1 MAIRMS
7 LALTL
12 VLGIVTGVSG
22 AEISGDYLESR
33 TCDVYTGPCFANAQ
47 VGVTGQQAF
56 MAWSIERGQHEGVD
70 LAGLKVILAIRA
82 SDTLGYGGG
91 MVVHPDPIK
100 SVVLVDERA
109 NETQRRALVD
119 FAKQR
124 AGKLKGEVVRISA
137 VPIAMNVDHVDM
149 IARLNAGK
157 EVQLLTRR
165 LAKGDCVC
173 SNEEIYYPPLT
184 GVENSSPAY
193 TVEGG
198 FSGRGL
204 GVRWSN
210 PATRSAY
217 LATFAY

>member
-1 MAIRMS
+1 MAARIC
-7 LALTL
+7 LALSL
-12 VLGIVTGVSG
+12 VLGLVGSVQA
-22 AEISGDYLESR
+22 AEISGDYIESR

-56 MAWSIERGQHEGVD
+56 MAWSIDQGQHEGVD

-100 SVVLVDERA
+100 SVILVDERA
-109 NETQRRALVD
+109 SETQRRALAD
-119 FAKQR
+119 FAQKR
-124 AGKLKGEVVRISA
+124 AGKLRGEVVRISA
-137 VPIAMNVDHVDM
+137 VNIDMNVDHVDM
-149 IARLNAGK
+149 IARLQAGQ
-157 EVQLLTRR
+157 EVQLLTRK

-173 SNEEIYYPPLT
+173 TNEEIYYPPLT
-184 GVENSSPAY
+184 SVDNSSPAY

-198 FSGRGL
+198 FAGRSL
-204 GVRWSN
+204 GVRWNN

-217 LATFAY
+217 LGTFAY